1 MRLISP
7 GHTGPA
13 VISKYLLPYE
23 ERVVTV
29 RKHPAILAPAI
40 AVTVVGLLIALLLAT
55 TVLVGNTTAE
65 EVLLVACLVLILRLG
80 FYTWEWWDS
89 YFVVTSQRLLEVKG
103 VFTRRVLM
111 MPLKKVTDMS
121 FERSALGR
129 LLGYGKFILE
139 SAGQDQALTSVDHVP
154 YPEQLYLEI
163 CRLIFP
169 SQEDGG
175 DD

>member
-7 GHTGPA
+7 GHMGPA
-13 VISKYLLPYE
+13 AISKYLLPYE

-29 RKHPAILAPAI
+29 RKHVAILAGSI
-40 AVTVVGLLIALLLAT
+40 AFTLVGLLIALLLAT
-55 TVLVGNTTAE
+55 TVLSGKTTAE
-65 EVLLVACLVLILRLG
+65 EILLVVCLVLILRLAYHA
-80 FYTWEWWDS
+80 FEWWDS

-103 VFTRRVLM
+103 VLTRKVLM

-121 FERSALGR
+121 FERSFTGR
-129 LLGYGKFILE
+129 MLGYGKFILE

-169 SQEDGG
+169 GKEDDG

>member
-13 VISKYLLPYE
+13 AISKYLLPYE

-29 RKHPAILAPAI
+29 RKHPAILAPSI
-40 AVTVVGLLIALLLAT
+40 AFTVVGLLIALLLAT
-55 TVLVGNTTAE
+55 TILSGSTTAD
-65 EVLLVACLVLILRLG
+65 EVLLVICLLLILRLA

-103 VFTRRVLM
+103 VVTRRVLM
-111 MPLKKVTDMS
+111 MPLKKIKDMS
-121 FERSALGR
+121 FERSTLGR

-139 SAGQDQALTSVDHVP
+139 SAGQDQGLARAAHAALPPPKH
-154 YPEQLYLEI
+154 
-163 CRLIFP
+163 
-169 SQEDGG
+169 G
-175 DD
+175 

>member
-13 VISKYLLPYE
+13 AISKYLLPYE

-29 RKHPAILAPAI
+29 RKHPAILAPSI
-40 AVTVVGLLIALLLAT
+40 AFTVVGLLIALLLAT
-55 TVLVGNTTAE
+55 TILSGSTTAD
-65 EVLLVACLVLILRLG
+65 EVLLVICLLLILRLA

-103 VFTRRVLM
+103 VVTRRVLM

-121 FERSALGR
+121 FERSTLGR

-169 SQEDGG
+169 SQEDVG

>member
-1 MRLISP
+1 
-7 GHTGPA
+7 
-13 VISKYLLPYE
+13 
-23 ERVVTV
+23 
-29 RKHPAILAPAI
+29 
-40 AVTVVGLLIALLLAT
+40 
-55 TVLVGNTTAE
+55 
-65 EVLLVACLVLILRLG
+65 
-80 FYTWEWWDS
+80 
-89 YFVVTSQRLLEVKG
+89 
-103 VFTRRVLM
+103 VLM

-169 SQEDGG
+169 SQEDIG